1 YDPLL
6 PDSEIEHFG
15 AKSLP
20 NLEMKMDAVI
30 IAVAHKQ
37 FRKMTIEEIRRFM
50 NAQPVL
56 IDARGMVDQNEIDE
70 VEVYYR
76 KL

>member
-1 YDPLL
+1 
-6 PDSEIEHFG
+6 
-15 AKSLP
+15 
-20 NLEMKMDAVI
+20 MKMDAVI